1 MRENI
6 LAPSMLSADFK
17 ILGEQLKQTE
27 EAGAQ
32 YIHFD
37 VMDGIFVPSISFGMP
52 VLSSVKGFTDQVLDV
67 HLMVTEPIRYIKDFA
82 ACGADIITI
91 HLEACEDPGKT
102 LDEIHACGVRAG
114 ISIKPGTPVEAL
126 IPYLEQADMFLVMSV
141 EPGFGGQAF
150 IPESLGRIRQL
161 RDPLG
166 RIRQLRDLLDERGL
180 EKDVEVDG
188 GIYHSNVAEVLDA
201 GANVIVSGSG
211 VYKGD
216 IRKNTEEFM
225 EILRNHE

>member
-1 MRENI
+1 MENI

-52 VLSSVKGFTDQVLDV
+52 VLSSVKGATDQVLDV
-67 HLMVTEPIRYIKDFA
+67 HLMVTEPVRYVKEFA
-82 ACGADIITI
+82 SCGADIITV
-91 HLEACEDPGKT
+91 HLEACEDLAAT
-102 LDEIHACGVRAG
+102 VDAIHACGVRAG
-114 ISIKPGTPVEAL
+114 ISIKPGTPVEEL
-126 IPYLEQADMFLVMSV
+126 IPYLDQADMFLIMSV

-150 IPESLGRIRQL
+150 IPESLERIRQL
-161 RDPLG
+161 RE
-166 RIRQLRDLLDERGL
+166 LLDERGL
-180 EKDVEVDG
+180 KKDLEVDG
-188 GIYHSNVAEVLDA
+188 GIYHSNVAEVLEA

-216 IRKNTEEFM
+216 IRKNVAEFM
-225 EILRNHE
+225 EILKNHE

>member
-1 MRENI
+1 MIENI

-52 VLSSVKGFTDQVLDV
+52 VLSSVKGATDQVLDV
-67 HLMVTEPIRYIKDFA
+67 HLMVTEPVRYVKEFA
-82 ACGADIITI
+82 SCGADIITV
-91 HLEACEDPGKT
+91 HLEACEDLAAT
-102 LDEIHACGVRAG
+102 VEAIHACGVRAG
-114 ISIKPGTPVEAL
+114 ISIKPGTPVEEFV
-126 IPYLEQADMFLVMSV
+126 PYLDQADMFLIMSV

-150 IPESLGRIRQL
+150 IPESLERIRQL
-161 RDPLG
+161 RE
-166 RIRQLRDLLDERGL
+166 LLDERGL
-180 EKDVEVDG
+180 KKDLEVDG
-188 GIYHSNVAEVLDA
+188 GIYHSNVAEVLEA

-216 IRKNTEEFM
+216 IRKNVAEFM
-225 EILRNHE
+225 EILKNHE

>member
-1 MRENI
+1 MSENI

-17 ILGEQLKQTE
+17 ILGEQLKETE

-52 VLSSVKGFTDQVLDV
+52 VLSSVKGATDQVLDV
-67 HLMVTEPIRYIKDFA
+67 HLMVTEPIRYVKEFA
-82 ACGADIITI
+82 SCGADIITI
-91 HLEACEDPGKT
+91 HLEACEDPGAA
-102 LDEIHACGVRAG
+102 LEAIHACGARAG
-114 ISIKPGTPVEAL
+114 ISIKPATPVEEL
-126 IPYLEQADMFLVMSV
+126 IPYLELADMFLIMSV

-150 IPESLGRIRQL
+150 IPESLERIR
-161 RDPLG
+161 RV
-166 RIRQLRDLLDERGL
+166 RDLLDERGL

-188 GIYHSNVAEVLDA
+188 GIYHSNVDEVLNA

-211 VYKGD
+211 VYRGD
-216 IRKNTEEFM
+216 IRKNTAEFM

>member
-1 MRENI
+1 
-6 LAPSMLSADFK
+6 MLSADFK

-52 VLSSVKGFTDQVLDV
+52 VLSAVKGATAQVLDV
-67 HLMVTEPIRYIKDFA
+67 HLMVTEPVRYVKEFA
-82 ACGADIITI
+82 ACGADIITV
-91 HLEACEDPGKT
+91 HLEACEDLRAT
-102 LDEIHACGVRAG
+102 VDAIHGCGVRAG
-114 ISIKPGTPVEAL
+114 ISVKPATPVEEL
-126 IPYLEQADMFLVMSV
+126 IPYLELADMFLVMSV

-150 IPESLGRIRQL
+150 IPGSLERIRRL
-161 RDPLG
+161 RG
-166 RIRQLRDLLDERGL
+166 LLEERGL
-180 EKDVEVDG
+180 EKDLEVDG

-216 IRKNTEEFM
+216 IRKNVSEFM
-225 EILRNHE
+225 EILKNHE